1 MIIDPSNAPCGPG
14 SIPGLR
20 LSEGRSQSI
29 GGTSPVPPRLG
40 CRSARSLRPPK
51 CRRGGASSSPRPRAM
66 EPALR
71 RAPNAAGGCPWT
83 HVSRSSHAAPGA
95 SGGLRP
101 DARLFGPVERGPPP
115 QRRARDALP
124 GRSPTISQ
132 RPQIRRDDPLNLS
145 ILLSGGKETNKDSPS
160 SGERRGKSPAPN
172 PRPRRAR
179 EMWRTGD
186 GRRPGVDRGPESF

>member
-20 LSEGRSQSI
+20 LSEGRPQSI
-29 GGTSPVPPRLG
+29 EEVPPRG
-40 CRSARSLRPPK
+40 
-51 CRRGGASSSPRPRAM
+51 SSPRGWGVAALVRFVPRNADV
-66 EPALR
+66 EVSPPLPALAPWNR
-71 RAPNAAGGCPWT
+71 LCAGRPTRLAAARGLTSLAARRSHRAPRRTPAGSAFG
-83 HVSRSSHAAPGA
+83 RGK
-95 SGGLRP
+95 RP
-101 DARLFGPVERGPPP
+101 SP
-115 QRRARDALP
+115 RDASPLV

>member
-1 MIIDPSNAPCGPG
+1 
-14 SIPGLR
+14 
-20 LSEGRSQSI
+20 
-29 GGTSPVPPRLG
+29 
-40 CRSARSLRPPK
+40 
-51 CRRGGASSSPRPRAM
+51 M

-172 PRPRRAR
+172 PRLSSGRGKCGVQKTSYRPVSFGGLNPSDRGPSRGWCEAGNGPRRA
-179 EMWRTGD
+179 
-186 GRRPGVDRGPESF
+186 GVTVFSESGCL